1 MEKLIDLLNKEMEE
15 KEKAWPKLA
24 RFTSYDGINKVFNLN
39 NGCSFCVEFVL
50 SKRYRFIKRLI
61 ENDKIDTNKLEKIW
75 YEETVYMYDWQ
86 YREIV
91 EYSDYESL
99 LILLSIQDKPIEFL
113 ISVLK

>member
-1 MEKLIDLLNKEMEE
+1 MEKLINLLNEYEQ
-15 KEKAWPKLA
+15 
-24 RFTSYDGINKVFNLN
+24 LN
-39 NGCSFCVEFVL
+39 MCRKFDNFAMHTFENSSWVDSILEDTVI
-50 SKRYRFIKRLI
+50 SSRYGFIQRLI

-86 YREIV
+86 YIEIV

-99 LILLSIQDKPIEFL
+99 LMLLSIQDKPIEFL